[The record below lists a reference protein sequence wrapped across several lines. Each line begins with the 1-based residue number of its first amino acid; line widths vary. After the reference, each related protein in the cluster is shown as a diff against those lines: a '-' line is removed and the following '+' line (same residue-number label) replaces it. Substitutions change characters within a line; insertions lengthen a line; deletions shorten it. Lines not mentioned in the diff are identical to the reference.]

1 MYLLW
6 KILKWKAI
14 NLVQWTPVFLPYRFI
29 NCEHLPFF
37 PLSHTYTSVL
47 LLFGFF
53 FFFAE
58 LLWSK
63 LQTCNS
69 LSLNTSASII
79 FFFKIFWCGPIL
91 KSLLN
96 LLQRYICLMF
106 WIFGPKACGILG
118 PWPRIEPPPFALE
131 GKIWTTG
138 PSGKS
143 QQGSF
148 KSKDLLW
155 LNHIAMIIFRKCN
168 TWTLLYNTGS
178 ILRCFRSSDVGSQ
191 TTFSYPVLSV
201 HFHLGW
207 FLAFLYHSWHWLLKE
222 GCRPTV
228 LQNVLLFSQNIPQ
241 FKLCIFVIPSK
252 YYTGSPSLKYF
263 IIFPIYSK
271 LETKPPVYIR
281 HSDWNIFIWLHLFL
295 FPLIQKSLLKHF
307 KVSAKYR
314 AVLPSCTLGAFPQRV
329 DHCWS
334 ELLILTEIL
343 YQEEPYN
350 SEWA

>member
-1 MYLLW
+1 MESPPPPKTQSLTRKLPGLAEGGQTSHQGTAARSMSW
-6 KILKWKAI
+6 RPRNPGTWPQVSTWAGTEQDVPGWQRKCLLKWKGI
-14 NLVQWTPVFLPYRFI
+14 LLVQWTPVSLPYRFI

-53 FFFAE
+53 FFFFAE

-69 LSLNTSASII
+69 LSLNTSASIFF
-79 FFFKIFWCGPIL
+79 FFFKISWCGPIL
-91 KSLLN
+91 KTLLN
-96 LLQRYICLMF
+96 LLQHYICLMF
-106 WIFGPKACGILG
+106 WIFGPEARGILG
-118 PWPRIEPPPFALE
+118 PWPGIEPPPFALE

-155 LNHIAMIIFRKCN
+155 LNHIAMSIFRKCDS
-168 TWTLLYNTGS
+168 WTLLCNTGS
-178 ILRCFRSSDVGSQ
+178 ILRCLSPSDVGSQ
-191 TTFSYPVLSV
+191 ATVSCPVLSV
-201 HFHLGW
+201 HLNLGW
-207 FLAFLYHSWHWLLKE
+207 FLAFLYHSRHWLLKQ

-228 LQNVLLFSQNIPQ
+228 VQNVLLCLQNIPQ

-263 IIFPIYSK
+263 IIFQ
-271 LETKPPVYIR
+271 YIQ
-281 HSDWNIFIWLHLFL
+281 N
-295 FPLIQKSLLKHF
+295 
-307 KVSAKYR
+307 
-314 AVLPSCTLGAFPQRV
+314 
-329 DHCWS
+329 
-334 ELLILTEIL
+334 
-343 YQEEPYN
+343 
-350 SEWA
+350 